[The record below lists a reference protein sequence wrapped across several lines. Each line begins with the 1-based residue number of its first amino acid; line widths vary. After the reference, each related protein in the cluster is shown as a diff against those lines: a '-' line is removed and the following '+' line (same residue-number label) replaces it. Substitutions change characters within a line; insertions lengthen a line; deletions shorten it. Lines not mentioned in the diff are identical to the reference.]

1 MFAACLLS
9 LSLSLSLSLLYSWEH
24 GLLNLWIDL
33 QDKLDFEDPD
43 TEEFMFKDYLKII
56 MEKDDLT
63 YEDLHRA
70 QFMRENNDDS
80 SDSDKVEDKDA
91 VVTISDGDSDLDFAA
106 VDNSFGKRKKSQVRE
121 YVGWGSKPLIDFL
134 NSVGIDATEKL
145 SQCQVDI
152 IISKYILEK
161 NLFCEEK
168 KKMVLCDEKLYSLFQ
183 KKLVRKNK
191 IYNLLEAH
199 FADTLGQ
206 SSLDENENDSGS
218 CSGIE
223 EEQIMAECKR
233 QRTLTTVKVPLEKK
247 VVHAVQKSYYA
258 SIVA

>member
-1 MFAACLLS
+1 MALFS

-91 VVTISDGDSDLDFAA
+91 VVTIPDGDCDPDFS
-106 VDNSFGKRKKSQVRE
+106 VIDNSFGKRKKSQVRE

-134 NSVGIDATEKL
+134 KYVDIDATEKL

-152 IISKYILEK
+152 IISKYILREK
-161 NLFCEEK
+161 PFL
-168 KKMVLCDEKLYSLFQ
+168 
-183 KKLVRKNK
+183 
-191 IYNLLEAH
+191 
-199 FADTLGQ
+199 
-206 SSLDENENDSGS
+206 
-218 CSGIE
+218 
-223 EEQIMAECKR
+223 
-233 QRTLTTVKVPLEKK
+233 
-247 VVHAVQKSYYA
+247 
-258 SIVA
+258 